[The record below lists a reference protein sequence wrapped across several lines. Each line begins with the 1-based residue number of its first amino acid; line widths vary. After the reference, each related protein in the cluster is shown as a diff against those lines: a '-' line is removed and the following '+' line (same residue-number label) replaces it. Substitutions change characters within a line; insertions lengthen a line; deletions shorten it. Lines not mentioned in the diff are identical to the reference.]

1 MTGLRDLIL
10 KNTGLKL
17 VSLFLAFVLWM
28 IVFQG
33 DEFVDQSFE
42 VPVRIVPGPSSIVMD
57 QTVLMVKVDIEGT
70 PLLLRRLLPSDIVVR
85 IPLASEEEGKVS
97 IDIAP
102 EHLGLPSELRIVSIS
117 PPTVS
122 VTVEPKERKRVPIL
136 NAIEGD
142 PAPGYR
148 VRSVRKQ
155 PSTVEVE
162 GARSEVAAI
171 EGVPM
176 QPVDISGRSE
186 SFQRE
191 VPLAETGKR
200 TVMVAEDV
208 MVKVR
213 IRIEKD
219 PDYVEPESPP
229 AGASSSTDTS

>member
-1 MTGLRDLIL
+1 MTGLRDLVF
-10 KNTGLKL
+10 KNTWLKF
-17 VSLFLAFVLWM
+17 VSLFFAFILWM

-42 VPVRIVPGPSSIVMD
+42 APVRIVPGPASIVMG

-70 PLLLRRLLPSDIVVR
+70 PLLLRRLIPSDVVVR
-85 IPLASEEEGKVS
+85 IPLASEEEGRVN
-97 IDIAP
+97 IDITP
-102 EHLGLPSELRIVSIS
+102 EHLGLPSELRIASIS

-136 NAIEGD
+136 ISIEGD
-142 PAPGYR
+142 PAAGYR
-148 VRSVRKQ
+148 LGSVRKQ

-162 GARSEVAAI
+162 GARSEVASI

-213 IRIEKD
+213 VRIEKD
-219 PDYVEPESPP
+219 PDYVEPEPPP
-229 AGASSSTDTS
+229 AGGASSADTS

>member
-1 MTGLRDLIL
+1 MTGFRELIL
-10 KNTGLKL
+10 KNTWLKL

-28 IVFQG
+28 LVFQG

-42 VPVRIVPGPSSIVMD
+42 APVRIVPGPSSIVMA

-70 PLLLRRLLPSDIVVR
+70 PLLFRRLLPSDIVVR
-85 IPLASEEEGKVS
+85 IPLASEEEGNLS
-97 IDIAP
+97 IDITP
-102 EHLGLPSELRIVSIS
+102 EHLGLPRELRIASIS

-136 NAIEGD
+136 NVIKGD
-142 PAPGYR
+142 PAAGFR
-148 VRSVRKQ
+148 VGSVRKQ

-162 GARSEVAAI
+162 GARSEVPAI

-176 QPVDISGRSE
+176 RPVDISGRSE
-186 SFQRE
+186 RFQRE

-208 MVKVR
+208 IVKVR
-213 IRIEKD
+213 VRIEKD
-219 PDYVEPESPP
+219 PDYVEPEPPP
-229 AGASSSTDTS
+229 AGGSSSTDTS